1 MTAIDF
7 SPYDFVDQP
16 IFVLVAGKKGLPVY
30 GFANQAVRDR
40 LALTLDQI
48 VGRPAYDLFT
58 GRAAYSVFRRQC
70 KAWEGGEA
78 TEYEIALPIGT
89 HQTWVHTQLRPVHDA
104 DGQMTHMVGI
114 SRDITKD
121 RARAAEQS
129 MTVASAHE
137 MQDLICMAAHDL
149 RSPVGNL
156 KSLADVMRIDF
167 VDHGDGKAQLID
179 MIDALADQALEVIS
193 GIMLRAMAP
202 DAQGHNRVFDLG
214 GLCDDVLV
222 LLDPQR
228 THSVS
233 YERLLVDTD
242 YAAVQIVLR
251 NLIDNAFKHGPNTPR
266 RVSVQ
271 VEEMNAQRLRFSVC
285 DDGPGF
291 STAAITK
298 GPGRGRDGTGF
309 GLMGISKLARSHGGV
324 VNIVPP
330 HSGHG
335 AEVHLELPGKIVR
348 HSASIHAF
356 G

>member
-1 MTAIDF
+1 MSSIDF

-16 IFVLVAGKKGLPVY
+16 VFVLVAGENGFPVY

-40 LALTLDQI
+40 LGLTLDQI

-78 TEYEIALPIGT
+78 VEYEIALPIGT
-89 HQTWVHTQLRPVHDA
+89 QQTWVHTQLHPVHDA
-104 DGQMTHMVGI
+104 EGQMTHMVGL
-114 SRDITKD
+114 SRDITRE
-121 RARAAEQS
+121 RARLTEQTMTLAA
-129 MTVASAHE
+129 AHE

-167 VDHGDGKAQLID
+167 VDHGDGKIQLID

-193 GIMLRAMAP
+193 DIMQRAMAP

-214 GLCDDVLV
+214 ALCDDVLV

-228 THSVS
+228 MHSIS
-233 YERLLVDTD
+233 YDRLFVDTD

-291 STAAITK
+291 SAAAIAA
-298 GPGRGRDGTGF
+298 GPGRGSDESGF
-309 GLMGISKLARSHGGV
+309 GLVGISKLARSHGGAV
-324 VNIVPP
+324 SIVPP

-335 AEVHLELPGKIVR
+335 AEVHLELPGQIVWQ
-348 HSASIHAF
+348 SASIHAF